1 MKKFLLALL
10 IVSSFSLETEAAVL
24 VMPTSNHSEIIA
36 KTTNFP
42 IFGRR
47 KGYRK
52 KRGFL
57 WGLFRKKGCGCPK
70 H

>member
-1 MKKFLLALL
+1 MKKTVILIVALL
-10 IVSSFSLETEAAVL
+10 SLEAETMAL
-24 VMPTSNHSEIIA
+24 KPSTNSNAKFEIA
-36 KTTNFP
+36 TKTNNL
-42 IFGRR
+42 IGRR

-57 WGLFRKKGCGCPK
+57 WGLFKKKNACNCPK